1 MQILLN
7 IAPYALTEAERHQI
21 RQACPGAEIEC
32 APASWAEETDRIDGA
47 RAEVLVT
54 EQVPRDLAPWPRLRL
69 VQLLSAGVD
78 HLEGHPIWAHAI
90 PVATASGIHS
100 VPMGQ
105 FATAALLMLVHR
117 LPTLLEFKA
126 SCQWPDRVSLA
137 CSSLRGLVAGILG
150 YGSIGREC
158 ARQWQ
163 ALGVRILCLKRD
175 PSRGPDEGFNGWPGT
190 GDPEGRIPER
200 WFGPDELRDFLPQ
213 CDVLLVTAPRTART
227 RGMIGPSELS
237 LLKSTSRVIV
247 ISRGGLIDEDALAAA
262 LREGRL
268 AGAAVDCF
276 VREPLPETSPL
287 FGAPNLVLTPHMSG
301 VFDGYWPM
309 ALSLLCENLRRL
321 ARGFPL
327 VNLARADRGY

>member
-7 IAPYALTEAERHQI
+7 IAPYALTEGDRRQM
-21 RQACPGAEIEC
+21 RQACPGMRIEC
-32 APASWAEETDRIDGA
+32 APPTWPEAADGIDRA
-47 RAEVLVT
+47 RVEVLVT
-54 EQVPRDLAPWPRLRL
+54 EQVPRDLAAWPRLRY

-78 HLEGHPIWAHAI
+78 HLEDHPIWMRAI

-117 LPTLLEFKA
+117 MPALLEFK
-126 SCQWPDRVSLA
+126 STRQWPDRVRLA
-137 CSSLRGLVAGILG
+137 CSSVRGLVAGILG

-158 ARQWQ
+158 ARQWR
-163 ALGVRILCLKRD
+163 ALGLRILCLKRD
-175 PSRGPDEGFNGWPGT
+175 PLRRQDAGFNGWPGT
-190 GDPEGRIPER
+190 GDPKGRIPER
-200 WFGPDELRDFLPQ
+200 WFGPDELGDFLPR

-227 RGMIGPSELS
+227 RGVIGPSELS
-237 LLKSTSRVIV
+237 LLKPTSRVIV
-247 ISRGGLIDEDALAAA
+247 LSRGGLIDEEALAAA

-276 VREPLPETSPL
+276 LREPLPETSPL
-287 FGAPNLVLTPHMSG
+287 FAAPNLVLTPHMSG

-309 ALSLLCENLRRL
+309 ALTLLCENLRRL
-321 ARGFPL
+321 VKGSPL
-327 VNLARADRGY
+327 VNLARGDLGY